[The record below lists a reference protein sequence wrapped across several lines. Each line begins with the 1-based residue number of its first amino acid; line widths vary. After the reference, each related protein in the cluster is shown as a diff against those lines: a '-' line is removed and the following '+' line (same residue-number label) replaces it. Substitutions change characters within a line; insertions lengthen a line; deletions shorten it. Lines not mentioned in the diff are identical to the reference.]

1 MVGQEEREGRKE
13 QEEQEEQEGLNALPQ
28 QVVSSQGVVSLWRE
42 AVPSSDTNR
51 FVSCDQADY
60 TSSRP

>member
-1 MVGQEEREGRKE
+1 MFRREE
-13 QEEQEEQEGLNALPQ
+13 QEEQEEQEEKGELNALPQ
-28 QVVSSQGVVSLWRE
+28 QAVSSQEIVSLWRE